1 MRRSL
6 ASPAQI
12 KTKTMTTLATRSL
25 SDLDLLHAQRA
36 LTEAMGALTA
46 LSIAVRRVAP
56 DAQGGFRSFDRYRA
70 HRDAQTL
77 LVAWS
82 QVAAALAR

>member
-6 ASPAQI
+6 ASPAQL
-12 KTKTMTTLATRSL
+12 KTKTMTTLATL

-46 LSIAVRRVAP
+46 LHLAARRVAP
-56 DAQGGFRSFDRYRA
+56 AADGAYSSADAYVA
-70 HRDAQTL
+70 HRNAQL
-77 LVAWS
+77 LLAAWE
-82 QVAAALAR
+82 QVARRLAR